1 MEIKTVGVVGCGQMG
16 GGIVEVIAKAGYPV
30 ITREINQELLDK
42 GLAHI
47 RKSMD
52 KAVQRGKLSPEDRDA
67 AWSRIYGTL
76 DLADF
81 AQADFVIEA
90 IIERMDL
97 KQAVFGDLSNIC
109 PPTTIFASNTSS
121 LNLAEVAATSDR
133 PDRFLGTHFFNP
145 APVMPLVEIV
155 RALATSDKTLA
166 TGQAFV
172 ISLGKKPILAKDSPG
187 FVVNRLL
194 IPYLIDAIRVFE
206 HGLASRD
213 DIDKGMKLGAGHP
226 MGPLELCD
234 YIGLDT
240 MLYVADV
247 LYEELGDA
255 WLKAPPLLRRMVAAG
270 YLGRKSGRG
279 FYDYNKS

>member
-16 GGIVEVIAKAGYPV
+16 GGIVEVVAKAGYQV

-52 KAVQRGKLSPEDRDA
+52 KAVQRGKLSAEERDA
-67 AWSRIYGTL
+67 AWSRIHGTL

-81 AQADFVIEA
+81 AEADFVVEA
-90 IIERMDL
+90 IIERMAL
-97 KQAVFGDLSNIC
+97 KKAVFGELSNIC
-109 PPTTIFASNTSS
+109 PPATIFASNTSS
-121 LNLAEVAATSDR
+121 LNLAEVAASSDR
-133 PDRFLGTHFFNP
+133 PDRFLGVHFFNP

-155 RALATSDKTLA
+155 RALATSDETLA
-166 TGQAFV
+166 TVQAFV
-172 ISLGKKPILAKDSPG
+172 VSLDKKPILAKDSPG

-206 HGLASRD
+206 QGLASRD

-247 LYEELGDA
+247 LYEEMGDA

-270 YLGRKSGRG
+270 YLGRKSGKG
-279 FYDYNKS
+279 FYDYNR

>member
-1 MEIKTVGVVGCGQMG
+1 MEIKTVGIVGCGQMG
-16 GGIVEVIAKAGYPV
+16 GGIVEVVAKAGYQV

-42 GLAHI
+42 GLEHV

-52 KAVQRGKLSPEDRDA
+52 RAVRRGKLSEGDRDA
-67 AWSRIYGTL
+67 ALGRIHGTL

-81 AQADFVIEA
+81 KNADIVIEA

-97 KQAVFGDLSNIC
+97 KKSVFGELSRVC
-109 PPTTIFASNTSS
+109 PPETIFASNTSS
-121 LNLAEVAATSDR
+121 LNLAEIAASTDR
-133 PDRFLGTHFFNP
+133 PNQFLGIHFFNP

-155 RALATSDKTLA
+155 RALATSDETLETA
-166 TGQAFV
+166 QAFV
-172 ISLGKKPILAKDSPG
+172 NSLGKSPILAKDAPG

-194 IPYLIDAIRVFE
+194 IPYLVDAIRVYE
-206 HGLASRD
+206 QGLASRD

-234 YIGLDT
+234 YVGLDT

-247 LYEELGDA
+247 LHDELGDP
-255 WLKAPPLLRRMVAAG
+255 WLAAPPLLRRMVAGG
-270 YLGRKSGRG
+270 YLGRKSGKG
-279 FYDYNKS
+279 FYDYNR